1 MAISNSPT
9 NTSTVAVPRAVANAL
24 RQFMAEHRTGNLQLN
39 IKDGR
44 ILGLHVNEIVSL
56 NVAGEPAANGQGGR
70 RRTG

>member
-1 MAISNSPT
+1 MALTNSSP

-24 RQFMAEHRTGNLQLN
+24 RQFMADWRTGNLQLN

-56 NVAGEPAANGQGGR
+56 NMAGEPAANGQGGS